1 MKKKFIFLTTAIT
14 RGNLHKQS
22 IGHFYDSVINYFDNY
37 ELYHIIN
44 IDCPLKLRNKFNIN
58 ETKDLLKEIIPNS
71 VNIIFTE
78 KYNEN
83 PSFAKAYINVI
94 ETMHNNNLF
103 SEQCYVW
110 WLEDDWKLIKNYN
123 FSLLLNLLDNNSS
136 TAISITDKAPL
147 CSLRGGPIMNSLFFK
162 NFFDLSNNSHVN
174 KSVYFDPELKIGRN
188 IRLNRTI
195 PVYKKDIYI
204 ICLHILNKTKFPYN
218 MQEGCF
224 WYYKRKFQDVKFN
237 QGKKIKFI
245 LCFIKNESSNTIY
258 YKLSNN
264 ASELEIKNKQEL
276 NILMNCSIKKFNVF
290 INDSSINYI
299 SIVPH
304 LFKDI
309 GRKFNKEN
317 DIISP
322 KQQKN

>member
-1 MKKKFIFLTTAIT
+1 MKKKLIFLTTAIT

-37 ELYHIIN
+37 ELYHVIN

-58 ETKDLLKEIIPNS
+58 ETEDLLKEIIPNS

-78 KYNEN
+78 KYSDN

-94 ETMHNNNLF
+94 DTMHANNLI
-103 SEQCYVW
+103 SEKSYVW

-123 FSLLLNLLDNNSS
+123 FTLLLNLLDSKLN
-136 TAISITDKAPL
+136 TAISVTDKAPL

-162 NFFDLSNNSHVN
+162 TFFDLSKKYKDN
-174 KSVYFDPELKIGRN
+174 FDPELKINRN
-188 IRLNRTI
+188 IRFNRTI

-204 ICLHILNKTKFPYN
+204 ICLHILDKTKFPYTMN
-218 MQEGCF
+218 ESCY
-224 WYYKRKFQDVKFN
+224 WHYKKKYNPITKFDNNK
-237 QGKKIKFI
+237 GIKFI
-245 LCFIKNESSNTIY
+245 LGFIENESSNTIY

-264 ASELEIKNKQEL
+264 ASELEIKNKEEL
-276 NILMNCSIKKFNVF
+276 NTYQEKTIDEFKIVMNGTSC
-290 INDSSINYI
+290 NYI
-299 SIVPH
+299 TIVPH
-304 LFKDI
+304 VFKDI
-309 GRKFNKEN
+309 GRKFNAEN
-317 DIISP
+317 NIISP

>member
-1 MKKKFIFLTTAIT
+1 MQKKIVFLTTAIT
-14 RGNLHKQS
+14 RGDLHTQS
-22 IGHFYDSVINYFDNY
+22 IGHFYKSVINYFDNY
-37 ELYHIIN
+37 EVYHIIN
-44 IDCPLKLRNKFNIN
+44 VDCPLKLRNKFNIK
-58 ETKDLLKEIIPNS
+58 ETKNLLKKIIPNK

-78 KYNEN
+78 KYSDN

-94 ETMHNNNLF
+94 DTMHNKNLF
-103 SEQCYVW
+103 SEKNYVW

-123 FSLLLNLLDNNSS
+123 FSLLLNLLDNNSN
-136 TAISITDKAPL
+136 TAISLTDKAPL

-162 NFFDLSNNSHVN
+162 NFFDLSKKYKDN
-174 KSVYFDPELKIGRN
+174 FDPELKINRN

-218 MQEGCF
+218 MQESCF
-224 WYYKRKFQDVKFN
+224 WYYKRKYQEVKFK

-245 LCFIKNESSNTIY
+245 LGFIENESSNTIH

-264 ASELEIKNKQEL
+264 ASELEIKNKKEL
-276 NILMNCSIKKFNVF
+276 DNLTSCSIKNFQMF
-290 INDSSINYI
+290 IKNSSINYI

-309 GRKFNKEN
+309 GRQFNKEN
-317 DIISP
+317 GIISP
-322 KQQKN
+322 KQVT